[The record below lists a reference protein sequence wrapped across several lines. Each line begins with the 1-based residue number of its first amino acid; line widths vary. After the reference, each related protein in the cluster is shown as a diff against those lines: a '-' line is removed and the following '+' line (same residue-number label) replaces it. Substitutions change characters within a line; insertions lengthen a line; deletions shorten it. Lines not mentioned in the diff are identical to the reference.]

1 MQFFL
6 AHLLRQKYLPHLFHQ
21 AHQYSHSARP
31 TSQKSHTWK
40 LIRPEREPKRGS
52 FARPF
57 GPEKTS
63 LGWRLKKRK
72 RSHASFAGAKIQN
85 VGGDANAQ

>member
-6 AHLLRQKYLPHLFHQ
+6 AHLLRQKYLPHLSHQ

-63 LGWRLKKRK
+63 LGWRLKKGSALTLPLPVQRYK
-72 RSHASFAGAKIQN
+72 MS
-85 VGGDANAQ
+85 GGNANAQ